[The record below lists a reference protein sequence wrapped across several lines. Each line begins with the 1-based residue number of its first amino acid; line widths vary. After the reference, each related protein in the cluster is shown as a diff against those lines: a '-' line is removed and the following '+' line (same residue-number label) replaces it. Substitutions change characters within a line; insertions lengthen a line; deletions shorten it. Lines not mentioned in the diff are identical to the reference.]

1 MLNLGATVEQIAE
14 SLDWDIELVG
24 LLAVKINT
32 NSFQIDI
39 V

>member
-14 SLDWDIELVG
+14 SLDLDIELVG

-32 NSFQIDI
+32 NYFQIDI